1 MDSPEA
7 LAAEA
12 VLEVI
17 VLLGLS
23 VVWLS
28 TDETIAEVV

>member
-1 MDSPEA
+1 MDSPVA

-12 VLEVI
+12 VLEVT
-17 VLLGLS
+17 VPLGLS

-28 TDETIAEVV
+28 TDELITEAV